1 MVDKEIVLARVRTM
15 AKVTSKLQVTIP
27 KVVADAHGIRPGA
40 ELSFE
45 SAGDV
50 IRIHVVGEVDG
61 GNPDDLQQRLASFD
75 RATAR
80 QALRNRWFRK
90 HHRELIEAG
99 DRGWRREELYDRGLA
114 R

>member
-1 MVDKEIVLARVRTM
+1 M

-27 KVVADAHGIRPGA
+27 KIVAVAHGIRPGA
-40 ELSFE
+40 DLAFE

-50 IRIHVVGEVDG
+50 IRVYVVDAVAAAPVAE
-61 GNPDDLQQRLASFD
+61 LEERLASFD

-80 QALRNRWFRK
+80 QAERNRWFRK
-90 HHRELIEAG
+90 HHPELMQPG
-99 DRGWRREELYDRGLA
+99 DRGWHREELYDRGVA